1 MTTTTTT
8 TTTTTWAVLG
18 LAVVLAILW
27 PSPTLACSCLRMGLN
42 ETMYASDESLFFRGT
57 VVRDITPPPPVPDPN
72 NPIFMMPNGRN
83 QYVVQ
88 VGRVF
93 KGCTIKQS
101 ERILVTS
108 PMQSSMCGL
117 SLAMG
122 ASYIFES
129 GLAPKPVDAAT
140 LARLGNRTK
149 VTSTVSVFL
158 CGFNRPW
165 DSVSEDDKN
174 VLRAFPRKCDP

>member
-1 MTTTTTT
+1 M
-8 TTTTTWAVLG
+8 
-18 LAVVLAILW
+18 VLAILW
-27 PSPTLACSCLRMGLN
+27 PSPTLACSCMPMSLN
-42 ETMYASDESLFFRGT
+42 ETMYASTESLFFRGT

-72 NPIFMMPNGRN
+72 NPIFLMPTGRN

-93 KGCTIKQS
+93 KGCTVKQS

-108 PMQSSMCGL
+108 AVQSSMCGL
-117 SLAMG
+117 QLGVG
-122 ASYIFES
+122 ANYVFYS

-149 VTSTVSVFL
+149 VTSTVNIHL
-158 CGFNRPW
+158 CGYNRPW

-174 VLRAFPRKCDP
+174 TLRSFPRKCDP